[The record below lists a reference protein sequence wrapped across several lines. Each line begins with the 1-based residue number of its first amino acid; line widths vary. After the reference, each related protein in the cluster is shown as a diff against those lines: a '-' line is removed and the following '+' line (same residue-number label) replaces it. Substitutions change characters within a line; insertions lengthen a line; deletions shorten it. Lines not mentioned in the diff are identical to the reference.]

1 MKLHSSACLQTFTA
15 QEHARRT
22 RLSGGSASSLP
33 KANPKA
39 SSGLCKAQ
47 FSRKRSEEEATT
59 VLKSGFPQG
68 FHEAA
73 FTGKDEVVGEQHCQ
87 FLEAWYGLG
96 TLSTPTSRK
105 AWQTAFPNLGS
116 SSVNAVLKKISG
128 IKTYILRQQRNA
140 KTGERMPPWVK
151 KLLGVLNL
159 HLQKVEQHVE
169 KMQSK

>member
-1 MKLHSSACLQTFTA
+1 MLVTSAV
-15 QEHARRT
+15 RRT
-22 RLSGGSASSLP
+22 RLSGSSASSLP

-128 IKTYILRQQRNA
+128 A
-140 KTGERMPPWVK
+140 KSGERMPPIGEEAVGGFEPSPAK
-151 KLLGVLNL
+151 GGATC
-159 HLQKVEQHVE
+159 
-169 KMQSK
+169 